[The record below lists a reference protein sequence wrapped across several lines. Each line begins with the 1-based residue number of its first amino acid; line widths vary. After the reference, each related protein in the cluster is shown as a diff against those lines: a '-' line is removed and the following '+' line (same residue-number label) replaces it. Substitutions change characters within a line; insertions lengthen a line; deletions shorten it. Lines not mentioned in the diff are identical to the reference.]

1 MPEVISKYPDVT
13 KQVLE
18 SAGARCGK
26 GEPQKI
32 LTRCPRENFCALPGG
47 EVCVFGPAEV
57 GKMTQLKLSEL
68 CPTTPPARKAALD
81 FGGTAV
87 APVLALAAVWA
98 WRRRRTVV
106 QSARRKTK

>member
-32 LTRCPRENFCALPGG
+32 LTRCPRESFCALPGG
-47 EVCVFGPAEV
+47 EVCVYGLTEV
-57 GKMTQLKLSEL
+57 GKMTQIKQGEL
-68 CPTTPPARKAALD
+68 CPATPTPKGAMFDVGGGLAAPALA
-81 FGGTAV
+81 
-87 APVLALAAVWA
+87 VLALWA
-98 WRRRRTVV
+98 WRRRRH
-106 QSARRKTK
+106 AG